1 MDYSTLGCVWQV
13 KKFVGVV
20 VAGEIGVTVV
30 AGMAG
35 GTEKFCEKFQKLR
48 VWVGR

>member
-20 VAGEIGVTVV
+20 VVVV
-30 AGMAG
+30 AGEVGEAG
-35 GTEKFCEKFQKLR
+35 GTEKFCEKFLKLA
-48 VWVGR
+48 V

>member
-1 MDYSTLGCVWQV
+1 MDYNTLGCVWQV

-20 VAGEIGVTVV
+20 VVGEIGVTVV
-30 AGMAG
+30 AG
-35 GTEKFCEKFQKLR
+35 GTEKFCEKLLKLA